1 VNAVVAERVGV
12 RRGGRPVVHDVDLIV
27 GAGAWVALVGPN
39 GAGKSSLLHAIAGL
53 VPHTGSLR
61 VHDLDP
67 RRGRRRAVSRVIA
80 LVPQRPVIPEGVDV
94 RSYVILGRNPHL
106 GRFTSAGAEDRRIV
120 EDALARLDLLD
131 LAGRHA
137 TDLSGGELQRVVLAR
152 ALAQQP
158 RVLLLDEPTT
168 ALDLGHQ
175 QEVLDLVDAL
185 RVESGIT
192 VLCAL
197 HDLTLAAQYA
207 HRLVLLDRGRVRE
220 DGSPRDVLDARL
232 LSDVYRARVEVLGH
246 PGGPVVLPVREAS
259 ERDQ

>member
-1 VNAVVAERVGV
+1 MNAVVAEGVGV
-12 RRGGRPVVHDVDLIV
+12 ARGGRPVVHDVDLAV
-27 GAGAWVALVGPN
+27 AVGAWVALVGPN

-67 RRGRRRAVSRVIA
+67 RRARRRIVARILA

-94 RSYVILGRNPHL
+94 RGYVALGRNPHL
-106 GRFTSAGAEDRRIV
+106 GRFTSAEGPEDWRIV

-131 LAGRHA
+131 LAARHA
-137 TDLSGGELQRVVLAR
+137 TELSGGELQRVVLAR
-152 ALAQQP
+152 AIAQQP

-168 ALDLGHQ
+168 ALDIGHQ

-185 RVESGIT
+185 RVEADIT

-207 HRLVLLDRGRVRE
+207 QRLVLLDRGRVRE
-220 DGSPRDVLDARL
+220 DGPPSEVLDARL
-232 LSDVYRARVEVLGH
+232 LSEVYRARVEVLGH
-246 PGGPVVLPVREAS
+246 PGGPVVLPVRQS
-259 ERDQ
+259 